1 MSMRILLL
9 KRKYLFFF
17 FFLFLLILVV
27 LSLSLA
33 TLWSNIV
40 HSTTEE
46 SQITSTAKVTYQE
59 MIDNIYQSQEKIAYL
74 TFDDG
79 PTKKGTPKILDILKE
94 NNIKATFFV
103 IGKRVEENPE
113 LVKRAYEEGHF
124 IANHTYSHQ
133 DSSIYQ
139 NKESFLKEIEKTNV
153 AIAKALGVEAYHP
166 HLFRF
171 PCGSQVNYSMKKNYI
186 TYLEELD
193 YAYLDWNCLN
203 DDGVKKYSTSQLLD
217 NLKST
222 IKNKNA
228 LVILMH
234 DSGDLNQTDEVL
246 QSSIDYLKQQGYE
259 FKNMRELF

>member
-1 MSMRILLL
+1 MRILLL
-9 KRKYLFFF
+9 KRKYLFF
-17 FFLFLLILVV
+17 LLDFLLLIP
-27 LSLSLA
+27 LSLYFS
-33 TLWSNIV
+33 TIILWANSA
-40 HSTTEE
+40 HSVTEE
-46 SQITSTAKVTYQE
+46 TQITSTVKVSNQE
-59 MIDNIYQSQEKIAYL
+59 IIDNIYQSQEKIAYL

-79 PTKKGTPKILDILKE
+79 PTKKCTPKILDILKK

-103 IGKRVEENPE
+103 IGKRVEEKPE

-133 DSSIYQ
+133 DSVIYQ
-139 NKESFLKEIEKTNV
+139 NKESFLKEIEKTNQ
-153 AIAKALGVEAYHP
+153 AIAKALGIEAYHP

-186 TYLEELD
+186 PYLKELD

-203 DDGVKKYSTSQLLD
+203 DDGVKKYSASQLLN
-217 NLKST
+217 NLKNT
-222 IKNKNA
+222 VKNKNA

>member
-1 MSMRILLL
+1 MRILLL
-9 KRKYLFFF
+9 KRKYLFLLI
-17 FFLFLLILVV
+17 FLLLLIL
-27 LSLSLA
+27 LSLWLFFITVCFDVSL
-33 TLWSNIV
+33 T
-40 HSTTEE
+40 TTEE
-46 SQITSTAKVTYQE
+46 VQPATTIQTTYQKI
-59 MIDNIYQSQEKIAYL
+59 IDNIYESQEKIAYL

-79 PTKKGTPKILDILKE
+79 PTKKCTPKILDILKE

-133 DSSIYQ
+133 DSVIYQ
-139 NKESFLKEIEKTNV
+139 NKESFLREIEKTNH
-153 AIAKALGVEAYHP
+153 AIAKALGIEDYRP

-171 PCGSQVNYSMKKNYI
+171 PCGSHVNYSMKKNYI

-203 DDGVKKYSTSQLLD
+203 DDGVKKYSASQLLN
-217 NLKST
+217 NLKNT
-222 IKNKNA
+222 VKNKNA

>member
-1 MSMRILLL
+1 MRILLL
-9 KRKYLFFF
+9 KRKYLFF
-17 FFLFLLILVV
+17 LLDFLLLIP
-27 LSLSLA
+27 LSLYFS
-33 TLWSNIV
+33 TIILWANSA
-40 HSTTEE
+40 HSVTEE
-46 SQITSTAKVTYQE
+46 TQITSTVKVSNQE

-153 AIAKALGVEAYHP
+153 AIAKALGMKDYNP

-186 TYLEELD
+186 PYLKELD

-203 DDGVKKYSTSQLLD
+203 DDGVKKYSASQLLN
-217 NLKST
+217 NLKNT
-222 IKNKNA
+222 VKNKNA